1 MPVSFNSPPRN
12 FFLLG
17 SGAQQALTNFFHT
30 VNRTTGTDRFT
41 ASDIAYSQTD
51 QKYIL
56 AGSAKDSNSVSFGW
70 LEKQDYDETVTPP
83 SNVQAWRQIFES
95 TLSPKKDVTLNF
107 MKQTD
112 DYGGDIIIGGKV
124 NDIPWVARYDTNG
137 AQQWVSSSFTGDLE
151 YFGIACTSSGY
162 YACGHR
168 TDTTGLLG
176 IVESG
181 FVEKWSNNG
190 IPQWGKSA
198 VHVNGSVKYNAL
210 AANDRGEV
218 VVVGAVTD
226 QAYVQ
231 GYVAKLDSNTG
242 DVLWDKTINSGRIPF
257 GFGSRNDVEVKN
269 VYIDGKDQVYVVGT
283 EFGDTVP
290 VYQKGF
296 IIKYS
301 AEGNLIWHK
310 TTPSNENQD
319 FLDLWSDTPVEQTV
333 VLSRET
339 TPANGNTNL
348 QLLKYSKN
356 GDIVF
361 KRRIIT
367 DTNFVQPIA
376 GLDGD
381 PSFYYMLFVENQ
393 DDVSAGTS
401 DTYTFGQVSAS
412 GNGFGDFVYDTNFS
426 SREIDYTVNTSGNPI
441 GRLADGSVRNDSSD
455 FISYPYSGLNLLLGD
470 DLATN
475 VSYKKTRHRD
485 KDLFEYSGSPAQ
497 RPVDFPTLDIGSI
510 AETTSSTTTTTTT
523 TSATDQQEYTTP
535 GTYSWTAPSDV
546 TSVSVV
552 AIGGGGGGYGNTAGG
567 GGGLGWKNNISVTPG
582 TSYTV
587 VVGDHGVNS
596 AYPASYGEDSYFI
609 NTSTV
614 KGGRG
619 HGGGP
624 YADGGVQENGDG
636 FGGDYVGDGGGNG
649 GNGGSGSSNGGFG
662 GTAGGGGG
670 GGAGGYSGNG
680 GDGGFA
686 TSAGASGSGGSGGGG
701 GGGGTQNWPN
711 NQQGGS
717 GGGVS
722 IYGEGSS
729 GTGGVFGT
737 PTASGGTGGSGGNT
751 GDSGGTQGNCNAGG
765 PSGSN
770 GNYGGGGGS
779 GNNGNCAR
787 SGQHGAVRIIWG
799 TGRSFPSTLTADQTP
814 SSGGTTTTTTTTTN
828 TTIFDQ
834 SGNGNNLTANGATL
848 NSSGYWEFDGVDD
861 DLDGPPC
868 NTILSAE
875 SSIELWVNFD
885 DVSTRQT
892 IISGYI
898 STTPTETNRWDF
910 EVNNSRIQGGFH
922 GNGYFTS
929 GGSTLNTNNWYHL
942 TFVLSSNTLKFY
954 LNGEENTSQSCSGFN
969 FGGPTIEL
977 GIGDRNNSSIGHL
990 NGKVGEVR
998 IYKKTLTE
1006 AEVFQ
1011 NYNATKFI
1019 YTGIR
1024 PYSGA
1029 PIAPGFA
1036 RTLPAPVASYAF
1048 NNALCI
1054 PRSANISPSTYETI
1068 VSGTTKNGAAYGGSD
1083 AVATGFGKVVVGAR
1097 GDDNGIYTNGGR
1109 VFVYNTDGTGQI
1121 IITPSGPV
1129 GNDMYFGTAV
1139 DICDCNGKI
1148 AVTSASSLHI
1158 FDADGTGEILID
1170 SNSTLPILPPGGLT
1184 FGNSVA
1190 ISGDRVWV
1198 SDVNVPTGPNNNGTV
1213 YCFDVNTGAFLYQL
1227 RPKKTTGFFN
1237 YGSVIQ
1243 ANDNILVVG
1252 SDSNHSVTNRLNTGR
1267 LYLYRQDGTNERII
1281 EPNELTTGSLFGLEG
1296 IAIGRGLILAGA
1308 PRQQRTEDPN
1318 LIGSGEV
1325 FAFDYKGNKKFSVRP
1340 SDDPANENL
1349 NGMGFGGGIAISSD
1363 RVFIGA
1369 EYFQSGGGFAG
1380 KVYMFSQDGTK
1391 ELQSF
1396 QGSNTIAGD
1405 NFGTSAS
1412 ASGGTLVIGSPT
1424 AGNSGKAYIYPV
1436 TNTISNTVQ
1445 NLTNIQSTLGNAIIV
1460 GATFDSSGYLIFDGS
1475 NDYLNLDVN
1484 TGAITLTEADG
1495 WALEGWFRFPDPA
1508 SNNAAGTWNY
1518 LFRDNISGG
1527 PVWEVGMFGANNSFE
1542 IKDNNSQE
1550 RLFFNTTP
1558 NTWHFICLG
1567 IDQNGKLFLKNSNSD
1582 GSFSTQQ
1589 SSGAA
1594 SSGDVQIVKL
1604 FCNQSGSQCLNAH
1617 CGEIRIYD
1625 REIITPEFTV
1635 NYNATRKNYGI

>member
-56 AGSAKDSNSVSFGW
+56 AGSAKDSNSISFGW
-70 LEKQDYDETVTPP
+70 LEKQDYDETATPP

-124 NDIPWVARYDTNG
+124 NDIPWVARYDANG

-181 FVEKWSNNG
+181 FVEKWSNSG

-218 VVVGAVTD
+218 VVVGSVTD

-242 DVLWDKTINSGRIPF
+242 DVLWDKTINSGRMPF

-361 KRRIIT
+361 KRRIST

-401 DTYTFGQVSAS
+401 EHYTFGQVSAS

-426 SREIDYTVNTSGNPI
+426 SREIDYTVNTSSNPI

-455 FISYPYSGLNLLLGD
+455 LISYPYSGLNLLLGD

-475 VSYKKTRHRD
+475 VSYKKTRHKE

-497 RPVDFPTLDIGSI
+497 RPVDFQELNLGTK
-510 AETTSSTTTTTTT
+510 TTSRTVTTTGG
-523 TSATDQQEYTTP
+523 AVQGQQEFTTP
-535 GTYSWTAPSDV
+535 GTYTFTVPSGV
-546 TSVSVV
+546 SSVSVV
-552 AIGGGGGGYGNTAGG
+552 CVGAGGSGGAYGAGG
-567 GGGLGWKNNISVTPG
+567 GSLAYKNNIAVTEG
-582 TSYTV
+582 DTHTV
-587 VVGDHGVNS
+587 VVGETNTATESWGGLITAWAGSSSVLGTLAYGGAGGNIASGSSQGIGVN
-596 AYPASYGEDSYFI
+596 F
-609 NTSTV
+609 
-614 KGGRG
+614 
-619 HGGGP
+619 
-624 YADGGVQENGDG
+624 
-636 FGGDYVGDGGGNG
+636 DGGGQG
-649 GNGGSGSSNGGFG
+649 GLRTSDFFQSGIGYKAGS
-662 GTAGGGGG
+662 G

-680 GDGGFA
+680 GNAGYGAGSGTAGTGGAGGGGASGSA
-686 TSAGASGSGGSGGGG
+686 TRSHGGGGVGIYGEGASGSGGVSVYSGGTGNGGGGSGGTDGSERQGGTTPSNSGGGLYGGGG
-701 GGGGTQNWPN
+701 GGGNDRLT
-711 NQQGGS
+711 S
-717 GGGVS
+717 F
-722 IYGEGSS
+722 GSS
-729 GTGGVFGT
+729 G
-737 PTASGGTGGSGGNT
+737 
-751 GDSGGTQGNCNAGG
+751 
-765 PSGSN
+765 
-770 GNYGGGGGS
+770 
-779 GNNGNCAR
+779 
-787 SGQHGAVRIIWG
+787 GAVRIIWG
-799 TGRSFPSTLTADQTP
+799 SGRAFPSTQTANVTP
-814 SSGGTTTTTTTTTN
+814 SSGLTTTTLVTVV
-828 TTIFDQ
+828 DQ
-834 SGNGNNLTANGATL
+834 SGEGNDGEVFNASSLTNNGT
-848 NSSGYWEFDGVDD
+848 YWSFDGTAGNRIEVDS
-861 DLDGPPC
+861 L
-868 NTILSAE
+868 TSAE
-875 SSIELWVNFD
+875 IGTTFTAEAWFY
-885 DVSTRQT
+885 STT
-892 IISGYI
+892 FASISGGASDAYPRRI
-898 STTPTETNRWDF
+898 MSTNRTVGSTKWCIG
-910 EVNNSRIQGGFH
+910 VSNAGRVGF
-922 GNGYFTS
+922 
-929 GGSTLNTNNWYHL
+929 GGSTGTEEADSLTKAIDLNRWYHVAVVHDSTSTPQANYRL
-942 TFVLSSNTLKFY
+942 YVDGVLVAT
-954 LNGEENTSQSCSGFN
+954 
-969 FGGPTIEL
+969 
-977 GIGDRNNSSIGHL
+977 NNSSPIDPANAAQGLAIGGRPGED
-990 NGKVGEVR
+990 NRAFAGRIGEVR
-998 IYKKTLTE
+998 IYKTTLTA
-1006 AEVFQ
+1006 AEIFQ
-1011 NYNATKFI
+1011 NYNATKFK

-1068 VSGTTKNGAAYGGSD
+1068 VSGTTKNGAVYGGSD

-1190 ISGDRVWV
+1190 ISGDKVWV
-1198 SDVNVPTGPNNNGTV
+1198 SDVNVPTGPTNNGTV

-1227 RPKKTTGFFN
+1227 RPKKTTGFVN

-1252 SDSNHSVTNRLNTGR
+1252 ADSNHSVTSRNNTGR

-1363 RVFIGA
+1363 RIFIGA

-1380 KVYMFSQDGTK
+1380 KVYMFSQDGK
-1391 ELQSF
+1391 RELQSF

-1484 TGAITLTEADG
+1484 TGAITLTETDG

-1508 SNNAAGTWNY
+1508 SNNTAGTWNY
-1518 LFRDNISGG
+1518 LFRDNITGG

-1589 SSGAA
+1589 SSGVA
-1594 SSGDVQIVKL
+1594 SSGDLQIVKL

-1625 REIITPEFTV
+1625 REIVTPEFTV

>member
-17 SGAQQALTNFFHT
+17 SGAQQALTNFFQT

-41 ASDIAYSQTD
+41 ASDIAYSDVD

-56 AGSAKDSNSVSFGW
+56 AGSGKDSNSVSFGW
-70 LEKQDYDETVTPP
+70 LEKQDYDETATPP
-83 SNVQAWRQIFES
+83 SNVQDWRQIFES

-112 DYGGDIIIGGKV
+112 SYGGDIIIGGKV

-151 YFGIACTSSGY
+151 YFGIACTSNGY

-242 DVLWDKTINSGRIPF
+242 DVLWDKTINSGRMPF

-310 TTPSNENQD
+310 TTPSDENQD

-393 DDVSAGTS
+393 DNVAAGTS
-401 DTYTFGQVSAS
+401 EHYTFGQVSAS

-426 SREIDYTVNTSGNPI
+426 SREIDYTVNTSSNPI

-455 FISYPYSGLNLLLGD
+455 LISYPYSGLNLLLGD

-497 RPVDFPTLDIGSI
+497 RPVDFQELNLLGTVYSGSGDWLDQSGEGNDGEIYN
-510 AETTSSTTTTTTT
+510 ASSLTNN
-523 TSATDQQEYTTP
+523 
-535 GTYSWTAPSDV
+535 GTYWSFD
-546 TSVSVV
+546 
-552 AIGGGGGGYGNTAGG
+552 
-567 GGGLGWKNNISVTPG
+567 
-582 TSYTV
+582 
-587 VVGDHGVNS
+587 
-596 AYPASYGEDSYFI
+596 
-609 NTSTV
+609 
-614 KGGRG
+614 
-619 HGGGP
+619 
-624 YADGGVQENGDG
+624 
-636 FGGDYVGDGGGNG
+636 
-649 GNGGSGSSNGGFG
+649 
-662 GTAGGGGG
+662 GTAGNRIQVDSLQPSEIGTTFTAEAWFYSTTFASIP
-670 GGAGGYSGNG
+670 GGATDAYPRRIMSTNRQVGSTRWCIGVSNAGRV
-680 GDGGFA
+680 GF
-686 TSAGASGSGGSGGGG
+686 GGSGGSEE
-701 GGGGTQNWPN
+701 
-711 NQQGGS
+711 S
-717 GGGVS
+717 
-722 IYGEGSS
+722 
-729 GTGGVFGT
+729 
-737 PTASGGTGGSGGNT
+737 
-751 GDSGGTQGNCNAGG
+751 DS
-765 PSGSN
+765 
-770 GNYGGGGGS
+770 
-779 GNNGNCAR
+779 
-787 SGQHGAVRIIWG
+787 
-799 TGRSFPSTLTADQTP
+799 LTKA
-814 SSGGTTTTTTTTTN
+814 
-828 TTIFDQ
+828 I
-834 SGNGNNLTANGATL
+834 
-848 NSSGYWEFDGVDD
+848 
-861 DLDGPPC
+861 DL
-868 NTILSAE
+868 
-875 SSIELWVNFD
+875 
-885 DVSTRQT
+885 
-892 IISGYI
+892 
-898 STTPTETNRWDF
+898 NRWYHVAVVHD
-910 EVNNSRIQGGFH
+910 S
-922 GNGYFTS
+922 TS
-929 GGSTLNTNNWYHL
+929 YRLY
-942 TFVLSSNTLKFY
+942 VD
-954 LNGEENTSQSCSGFN
+954 
-969 FGGPTIEL
+969 
-977 GIGDRNNSSIGHL
+977 GILVATNNSSPIDPASAAQGLTIGGRPGEG
-990 NGKVGEVR
+990 NRAFAGRIGEVR
-998 IYKKTLTE
+998 IYKRTLTA
-1006 AEVFQ
+1006 AEIFQ

-1054 PRSANISPSTYETI
+1054 PRSSNISPSTYETI
-1068 VSGTTKNGAAYGGSD
+1068 VSGTTKNGAVFGGSD

-1190 ISGDRVWV
+1190 ISGDKVWV
-1198 SDVNVPTGPNNNGTV
+1198 SDVNVPTGPTNNGTV

-1227 RPKKTTGFFN
+1227 RPKKTTGFVN

-1252 SDSNHSVTNRLNTGR
+1252 ADSNHSVTSRNNTGR

-1363 RVFIGA
+1363 RIFIGA

-1380 KVYMFSQDGTK
+1380 KVYMFSQDGKK

-1508 SNNAAGTWNY
+1508 SNNTAGTWNY
-1518 LFRDNISGG
+1518 LFRDNITGG

>member
-56 AGSAKDSNSVSFGW
+56 AGSGKDSNSISFGW
-70 LEKQDYDETVTPP
+70 LEKQDYDETTL

-168 TDTTGLLG
+168 TDATGLLG

-218 VVVGAVTD
+218 VVVGSVTD

-242 DVLWDKTINSGRIPF
+242 DVLWDKTINSGRMPF

-310 TTPSNENQD
+310 TTPSDENQD

-339 TPANGNTNL
+339 VVPPNGNTNL

-356 GDIVF
+356 GDLVF

-401 DTYTFGQVSAS
+401 KHYTFGQVSAS

-497 RPVDFPTLDIGSI
+497 RPADNEKREF
-510 AETTSSTTTTTTT
+510 TTSSFPPPAQQNYIGLSEQLQPTAVTGGAGTNVGQWTAQNTSVLTVTANNIANPLEVGSGAEKYNINNTTGRRLEFSVASGVFVAGQT
-523 TSATDQQEYTTP
+523 Y
-535 GTYSWTAPSDV
+535 TYSWWMKAITTNTEWQFQALNAGSNNSNINIVDRDGNILESLGNRSNYIPKNTEWHRVAWTFDAASSTAS
-546 TSVSVV
+546 
-552 AIGGGGGGYGNTAGG
+552 AIGGYNGNSNTGDLWYLWGAQLVDGTSAGRYVRTFAGPENANGDQYIPSVTADFNYEFDGTDELMQIGEVEGDFSSFTVELWFNTDRLRNWDNPIDCNFGYSAPSGAVNSGNIGPRYEINAGG
-567 GGGLGWKNNISVTPG
+567 GTAWVFGSLRTSNDPFVASSTGTITTNTWYHTVYTYDGNLDETTA
-582 TSYTV
+582 TSYMN
-587 VVGDHGVNS
+587 GVQQ
-596 AYPASYGEDSYFI
+596 
-609 NTSTV
+609 NTSTPNTSGTYEWV
-614 KGGRG
+614 GVFKNVVLGRG
-619 HGGGP
+619 FTL
-624 YADGGVQENGDG
+624 A
-636 FGGDYVGDGGGNG
+636 
-649 GNGGSGSSNGGFG
+649 SNRF
-662 GTAGGGGG
+662 
-670 GGAGGYSGNG
+670 
-680 GDGGFA
+680 
-686 TSAGASGSGGSGGGG
+686 
-701 GGGGTQNWPN
+701 
-711 NQQGGS
+711 
-717 GGGVS
+717 
-722 IYGEGSS
+722 
-729 GTGGVFGT
+729 
-737 PTASGGTGGSGGNT
+737 
-751 GDSGGTQGNCNAGG
+751 
-765 PSGSN
+765 
-770 GNYGGGGGS
+770 
-779 GNNGNCAR
+779 
-787 SGQHGAVRIIWG
+787 
-799 TGRSFPSTLTADQTP
+799 
-814 SSGGTTTTTTTTTN
+814 
-828 TTIFDQ
+828 
-834 SGNGNNLTANGATL
+834 
-848 NSSGYWEFDGVDD
+848 FDGE
-861 DLDGPPC
+861 
-868 NTILSAE
+868 I
-875 SSIELWVNFD
+875 
-885 DVSTRQT
+885 
-892 IISGYI
+892 
-898 STTPTETNRWDF
+898 
-910 EVNNSRIQGGFH
+910 
-922 GNGYFTS
+922 
-929 GGSTLNTNNWYHL
+929 
-942 TFVLSSNTLKFY
+942 
-954 LNGEENTSQSCSGFN
+954 
-969 FGGPTIEL
+969 
-977 GIGDRNNSSIGHL
+977 
-990 NGKVGEVR
+990 GEVR
-998 IYKKTLTE
+998 LYNRALTA
-1006 AEVFQ
+1006 AEVYQ
-1011 NYNATKFI
+1011 NYNATKFK

-1029 PIAPGFA
+1029 PISPGFA
-1036 RTLPAPVASYAF
+1036 RTLPAPLASYDF
-1048 NNALCI
+1048 NNAFCI
-1054 PRSANISPSTYETI
+1054 PRSSNISPSTYETI

-1198 SDVNVPTGPNNNGTV
+1198 SDVNVPTGPDNNGTV

-1227 RPKKTTGFFN
+1227 RPKKTTGFSN

-1445 NLTNIQSTLGNAIIV
+1445 NLTNIQSTLGNATIV
-1460 GATFDSSGYLIFDGS
+1460 GATFDSSGYLIFDGT
-1475 NDYLNLDVN
+1475 NDYLDL
-1484 TGAITLTEADG
+1484 GSGLTLTETDG
-1495 WALEGWFRFPDPA
+1495 WAVEGWFKFPDPA
-1508 SNNAAGTWNY
+1508 TNNTAGAWNY
-1518 LFRDNISGG
+1518 LFRLSPATSGG
-1527 PVWEVGMFGANNSFE
+1527 PNYEVGMFGTDNSFE
-1542 IKDNNSQE
+1542 LKDNGSAQQIITCT
-1550 RLFFNTTP
+1550 TTP

-1567 IDQNGKLFLKNSNSD
+1567 QDQTGKLFLKNSNSD

-1594 SSGDVQIVKL
+1594 SSGDLQIVKL

-1625 REIITPEFTV
+1625 REIVTPEFTV
-1635 NYNATRKNYGI
+1635 NYGATRSKYGI

>member
-17 SGAQQALTNFFHT
+17 SGAQQALTNFFET
-30 VNRTTGTDRFT
+30 VPRFTGTDRFSV
-41 ASDIAYSQTD
+41 SDIAYSETD

-56 AGSAKDSNSVSFGW
+56 SGSGKDSNSVSFGW
-70 LEKQDYDETVTPP
+70 LEKQDYDEATTT
-83 SNVQAWRQIFES
+83 NVEAWRQIFES

-112 DYGGDIIIGGKV
+112 SYGGDIIIGGKV
-124 NDIPWVARYDTNG
+124 NNIPWVARYDTNG
-137 AQQWVSSSFTGDLE
+137 AQQWVSSSFSGDLE
-151 YFGIACTSSGY
+151 YFGVACTASGY

-168 TDTTGLLG
+168 TDATGVLG
-176 IVESG
+176 ISESG
-181 FVEKWSNNG
+181 FVEKWTDSG
-190 IPQWGKSA
+190 TPLWGKSA
-198 VHVNGSVKYNAL
+198 VHVNGSVKYNAI
-210 AANDRGEV
+210 AANDRAEV

-231 GYVAKLDSNTG
+231 GYVAKLDANTG
-242 DVLWDKTINSGRIPF
+242 DVLWDKTINSGRIPSF
-257 GFGSRNDVEVKN
+257 GFRNDVEVKN
-269 VYIDGKDQVYVVGT
+269 VYIDGKDQIYVVGT
-283 EFGDTVP
+283 EFADTFP

-310 TTPSNENQD
+310 TTPADENHD

-339 TPANGNTNL
+339 VVPPNGNTNL

-356 GDIVF
+356 GDLVF

-367 DTNFVQPIA
+367 EDNTGKPPFVQSTA

-381 PSFYYMLFVENQ
+381 PSFYYMLFVDQEDN
-393 DDVSAGTS
+393 VSSGTS
-401 DTYTFGQVSAS
+401 KQYTFGQVSAS
-412 GNGFGDFVYDTNFS
+412 GNGFGDFEYNTGVSFAGEPQDIT
-426 SREIDYTVNTSGNPI
+426 YTVSTSGNPI
-441 GRLADGSVRNDSSD
+441 GRLADGSVRNDTSD

-475 VSYKKTRHRD
+475 VSYKKTRHKD
-485 KDLFEYSGSPAQ
+485 KDLFDYSGSPAQ
-497 RPVDFPTLDIGSI
+497 RPVDFQELNLLGTVYSGSGDWLDQSGEGNDGEIYNASSLTNNGTYWSFDGTAGNRIQVDSLQSPEIGTTFT
-510 AETTSSTTTTTTT
+510 AEAWFYSTTFA
-523 TSATDQQEYTTP
+523 SIPSGATDAYPRRIMSTNRQTGSTKWCI
-535 GTYSWTAPSDV
+535 G
-546 TSVSVV
+546 VS
-552 AIGGGGGGYGNTAGG
+552 NAGRVG
-567 GGGLGWKNNISVTPG
+567 FGGLGGAEESDSLTKAIDLNRWYHVAVVHDS
-582 TSYTV
+582 TSYKLYV
-587 VVGDHGVNS
+587 
-596 AYPASYGEDSYFI
+596 
-609 NTSTV
+609 
-614 KGGRG
+614 
-619 HGGGP
+619 
-624 YADGGVQENGDG
+624 DGTLV
-636 FGGDYVGDGGGNG
+636 
-649 GNGGSGSSNGGFG
+649 
-662 GTAGGGGG
+662 
-670 GGAGGYSGNG
+670 
-680 GDGGFA
+680 A
-686 TSAGASGSGGSGGGG
+686 T
-701 GGGGTQNWPN
+701 
-711 NQQGGS
+711 
-717 GGGVS
+717 
-722 IYGEGSS
+722 
-729 GTGGVFGT
+729 
-737 PTASGGTGGSGGNT
+737 
-751 GDSGGTQGNCNAGG
+751 
-765 PSGSN
+765 
-770 GNYGGGGGS
+770 
-779 GNNGNCAR
+779 
-787 SGQHGAVRIIWG
+787 
-799 TGRSFPSTLTADQTP
+799 
-814 SSGGTTTTTTTTTN
+814 
-828 TTIFDQ
+828 
-834 SGNGNNLTANGATL
+834 
-848 NSSGYWEFDGVDD
+848 
-861 DLDGPPC
+861 
-868 NTILSAE
+868 
-875 SSIELWVNFD
+875 
-885 DVSTRQT
+885 
-892 IISGYI
+892 
-898 STTPTETNRWDF
+898 
-910 EVNNSRIQGGFH
+910 
-922 GNGYFTS
+922 
-929 GGSTLNTNNWYHL
+929 
-942 TFVLSSNTLKFY
+942 
-954 LNGEENTSQSCSGFN
+954 
-969 FGGPTIEL
+969 
-977 GIGDRNNSSIGHL
+977 NNSSPIAPNSAAQGLTIGGRPAEG
-990 NGKVGEVR
+990 NRAFAGRIGEVR
-998 IYKKTLTE
+998 IYKRTLTA
-1006 AEVFQ
+1006 AEIFQ
-1011 NYNATKFI
+1011 NYNSTKFT

-1036 RTLPAPVASYAF
+1036 RTLPAPVASYDF

-1068 VSGTTKNGAAYGGSD
+1068 VSGTTKNGAVFGGSD

-1198 SDVNVPTGPNNNGTV
+1198 SDVNVPTGPTNNGTV

-1227 RPKKTTGFFN
+1227 RPKKTTGFLN

-1243 ANDNILVVG
+1243 AHDNILVVG
-1252 SDSNHSVTNRLNTGR
+1252 ADSNHSVTNRNNTGR
-1267 LYLYRQDGTNERII
+1267 LYLYRQDGTNEKII

-1380 KVYMFSQDGTK
+1380 KVYMFSQDGK
-1391 ELQSF
+1391 RELQSF

-1436 TNTISNTVQ
+1436 TNTPSNTIQ
-1445 NLTNIQSTLGNAIIV
+1445 NLTNVQSTLGNAIIV

-1495 WALEGWFRFPDPA
+1495 WALEGWFKFPDPA

-1527 PVWEVGMFGANNSFE
+1527 PVWEVGMFGTDNSFE

-1550 RLFFNTTP
+1550 QLSFNVTP

-1567 IDQNGKLFLKNSNSD
+1567 QDQTGKLFLKNSNSD

-1594 SSGDVQIVKL
+1594 SSGDLQIVKL

-1635 NYNATRKNYGI
+1635 NYGATRSKYGI